1 MSNRYTHNKNEAS
14 RPSFNPRKQ
23 QFVPKTP
30 NSSTQKLSDSL
41 RHSNSG
47 AATSS
52 ESAGNRQGGAP
63 VTRSGNFVKFL
74 PHDEAV
80 ASGLAADEG
89 GLDPVESQ
97 RVVDLL
103 NRELSRLLKLNPRDF
118 WKEVAGDTSL
128 HDFLESF
135 LKSRSRWYDFPYRGA
150 KGIVAGTIVGE
161 YELSRRVY
169 MVLYRI
175 SSSRDPGA
183 KAEDSLS
190 TKDHAVLLQEKKLLD
205 LPKLLDICAI
215 YGHEN
220 EDLTRILVVNSV
232 KAQPRIHDDF
242 SAVLAHFLSIAH
254 TMYQRCTSSLE
265 VLFSVHDG
273 HDQGSRRLHTDYLEV
288 MDFLNDA
295 IISMDAFVGAY
306 KHAAIFFSC
315 PVETSYGNAELINT
329 LAQLHDSLL
338 PSLKRGFQLLFTSE
352 NGRHEI
358 TADLRTNITV
368 SLKML
373 SIRIVNFGWK
383 LLYFCYLSDD
393 AFDVGLPLQSATKIF
408 PAQVEDPL
416 VRAEILIQT
425 FREVD
430 AFSVDQDGKGK
441 SFLQHME
448 ENYKLLD
455 RVDLLLNK
463 GWIIMDDEQ
472 HKLLSSR
479 ILNYFGGNSNTLL
492 HVPSHVIELP
502 TDEES
507 AILASKISQIKDL
520 FPNYGKGFLSACLE
534 VYNQNPEEVI
544 QRILEETLHKDLQ
557 LLDTSLEDIP
567 LPKASSS
574 GTRDKGK
581 GKLLDSTITAAPTNI
596 STAVG
601 KQQNVS
607 TQVSSSSSSA
617 VGRYVRKSTTDSPD
631 PQTLNSRGD
640 EDVAKTA
647 ALVSQLEYDD
657 EYDDSFDDLGLSVAD
672 SGYEDA
678 ELLGNKSDSTMEK
691 PHQTSNNV
699 PNTSN
704 SKWGSRK
711 KPQYFVKDGKN
722 YSYKV
727 AGSVAVANYD
737 EAASYSQA
745 QRESVHGLGRG
756 GNVPQGGYR
765 RFAEPTE
772 SKEDEE
778 VSVEEGGRGRGRGSQ
793 RGRGRG
799 GGRNHYRKDQAMKK
813 HFSGLT
819 RY

>member
-1 MSNRYTHNKNEAS
+1 MSNRYTHNKNEGS
-14 RPSFNPRKQ
+14 RGAFNPRKQ
-23 QFVPKTP
+23 QFVPKNP
-30 NSSTQKLSDSL
+30 NSSAQKLSDSL
-41 RHSNSG
+41 RHSDSG
-47 AATSS
+47 AVASSAT
-52 ESAGNRQGGAP
+52 AGNRLTRKDGASVP
-63 VTRSGNFVKFL
+63 NQTRSGNFVKYL

-89 GLDPVESQ
+89 GLDPIESQ

-103 NRELSRLLKLNPRDF
+103 NRELSRLLKLNPREF
-118 WKEVAGDTSL
+118 WKEVASDTSL

-135 LKSRSRWYDFPYRGA
+135 LKSRTRWYDFPYRGA
-150 KGIVAGTIVGE
+150 RGIVAGTIVGE

-183 KAEDSLS
+183 KAGDSLS
-190 TKDHAVLLQEKKLLD
+190 PKDHAVLLQEKKLLD
-205 LPKLLDICAI
+205 MPKLLDICAI

-220 EDLTRILVVNSV
+220 EDLTRNLVVNSV
-232 KAQPRIHDDF
+232 KAQPRIYDDF
-242 SAVLAHFLSIAH
+242 SSVLTHFLSIAH

-273 HDQGSRRLHTDYLEV
+273 QDQGSRRLHTDYLEV

-295 IISMDAFVGAY
+295 IISMDTFVGAY
-306 KHAAIFFSC
+306 KHAAIFFSFS
-315 PVETSYGNAELINT
+315 VETSYGNEELIST

-338 PSLKRGFQLLFTSE
+338 PSLKRGFQLLFASE
-352 NGRHEI
+352 SGRNDI
-358 TADLRTNITV
+358 SADLRTNVAV

-383 LLYFCYLSDD
+383 LLYLCYLSDD

-416 VRAEILIQT
+416 VRAEIIIQT
-425 FREVD
+425 FREVI
-430 AFSVDQDGKGK
+430 AFSVNQDGKGK
-441 SFLQHME
+441 TFLQHME

-455 RVDLLLNK
+455 RIDLLLNK
-463 GWIIMDDEQ
+463 G
-472 HKLLSSR
+472 
-479 ILNYFGGNSNTLL
+479 NVL
-492 HVPSHVIELP
+492 HVPGHVIELP
-502 TDEES
+502 TDEDS
-507 AILASKISQIKDL
+507 AILESKISQIKDL

-557 LLDTSLEDIP
+557 LLDTSLEDRP
-567 LPKASSS
+567 PPKASSLS
-574 GTRDKGK
+574 AHDKGK
-581 GKLLDSTITAAPTNI
+581 GKLLDSTVTAAPSNI
-596 STAVG
+596 SPAVV
-601 KQQNVS
+601 KQQNSS
-607 TQVSSSSSSA
+607 TQVSSSSSST
-617 VGRYVRKSTTDSPD
+617 VGRYVRKSTDDLPDSH
-631 PQTLNSRGD
+631 TLDSRGHK
-640 EDVAKTA
+640 DVAKTA

-672 SGYEDA
+672 SGYEDT
-678 ELLGNKSDSTMEK
+678 ELLGDKSDSTIEK
-691 PHQTSNNV
+691 PHQTSNKV

-737 EAASYSQA
+737 EAASFSQA
-745 QRESVHGLGRG
+745 QRESVYGLGRG
-756 GNVPQGGYR
+756 GNVPQGGHR
-765 RFAEPTE
+765 RFIEPAE

-778 VSVEEGGRGRGRGSQ
+778 VIADAEEGGRGRGRGSQ

-813 HFSGLT
+813 HFSPLT

>member
-1 MSNRYTHNKNEAS
+1 M
-14 RPSFNPRKQ
+14 
-23 QFVPKTP
+23 
-30 NSSTQKLSDSL
+30 
-41 RHSNSG
+41 
-47 AATSS
+47 
-52 ESAGNRQGGAP
+52 
-63 VTRSGNFVKFL
+63 TRSGNFVKFL

-80 ASGLAADEG
+80 ASGLAADQG

-118 WKEVAGDTSL
+118 WKEVASDTSL
-128 HDFLESF
+128 NDFLESF

-183 KAEDSLS
+183 KAGDSLS
-190 TKDHAVLLQEKKLLD
+190 PKDHAVLLQEKRLLD

-265 VLFSVHDG
+265 VLFSIRDG
-273 HDQGSRRLHTDYLEV
+273 QDQGSRRLHTDYLEV

-295 IISMDAFVGAY
+295 VISMDAFVGAY
-306 KHAAIFFSC
+306 KQAAIFFSC

-338 PSLKRGFQLLFTSE
+338 PSLKHGFQLLFASE
-352 NGRHEI
+352 SGRHEI
-358 TADLRTNITV
+358 SADLRTNITV

-373 SIRIVNFGWK
+373 STRIVNFGWK
-383 LLYFCYLSDD
+383 LLYFSYLSDD
-393 AFDVGLPLQSATKIF
+393 SFDAGLPFQSATKIF

-425 FREVD
+425 FREVN

-441 SFLQHME
+441 TFLQHME
-448 ENYKLLD
+448 EHYKLLD

-472 HKLLSSR
+472 HKLLSMS
-479 ILNYFGGNSNTLL
+479 ILNYFGGDIKSVS
-492 HVPSHVIELP
+492 HVPRHVIELP
-502 TDEES
+502 TDEDS

-567 LPKASSS
+567 LSKASSS
-574 GTRDKGK
+574 SVRDKGK

-596 STAVG
+596 LTAVG
-601 KQQNVS
+601 KQQNAS
-607 TQVSSSSSSA
+607 TQVSSSSA
-617 VGRYVRKSTTDSPD
+617 VGRYVRKSTTDLPD
-631 PQTLNSRGD
+631 PQTLDSRGD
-640 EDVAKTA
+640 KDVAKTA
-647 ALVSQLEYDD
+647 ALASQLEYDD

-672 SGYEDA
+672 SGYEDT
-678 ELLGNKSDSTMEK
+678 ELLGGKSDSTMEK
-691 PHQTSNNV
+691 PHHTSNKV

-737 EAASYSQA
+737 EAASYSQT
-745 QRESVHGLGRG
+745 QRDSIHGLGRG

-765 RFAEPTE
+765 RFPDLTE
-772 SKEDEE
+772 SKDDEE
-778 VSVEEGGRGRGRGSQ
+778 VRADVEEGGQGQGRGRGSQ

-799 GGRNHYRKDQAMKK
+799 GGRNYYRKDQAMKK

>member
-1 MSNRYTHNKNEAS
+1 M
-14 RPSFNPRKQ
+14 
-23 QFVPKTP
+23 
-30 NSSTQKLSDSL
+30 
-41 RHSNSG
+41 
-47 AATSS
+47 
-52 ESAGNRQGGAP
+52 
-63 VTRSGNFVKFL
+63 
-74 PHDEAV
+74 
-80 ASGLAADEG
+80 
-89 GLDPVESQ
+89 
-97 RVVDLL
+97 
-103 NRELSRLLKLNPRDF
+103 
-118 WKEVAGDTSL
+118 
-128 HDFLESF
+128 
-135 LKSRSRWYDFPYRGA
+135 
-150 KGIVAGTIVGE
+150 
-161 YELSRRVY
+161 
-169 MVLYRI
+169 
-175 SSSRDPGA
+175 
-183 KAEDSLS
+183 
-190 TKDHAVLLQEKKLLD
+190 QEKRLLD

-220 EDLTRILVVNSV
+220 EDLTRILVVNSM

-265 VLFSVHDG
+265 VLFSIRDG
-273 HDQGSRRLHTDYLEV
+273 QDQGSRRLHTDYLEV

-295 IISMDAFVGAY
+295 IVSMDAFVDAY

-338 PSLKRGFQLLFTSE
+338 PSLKRGFQLLFASE
-352 NGRHEI
+352 SGRHEI
-358 TADLRTNITV
+358 SADLRTNITV

-393 AFDVGLPLQSATKIF
+393 AFDAGLPLQSATKIF

-416 VRAEILIQT
+416 IRAEILIQT
-425 FREVD
+425 FREVN

-441 SFLQHME
+441 TFLQQME
-448 ENYKLLD
+448 ENHKLLD

-463 GWIIMDDEQ
+463 GWIIMEDEQ
-472 HKLLSSR
+472 HKLLSTS
-479 ILNYFGGNSNTLL
+479 ILSYFGGNIRSDL
-492 HVPSHVIELP
+492 HVPRHVTEIR
-502 TDEES
+502 TDEDS
-507 AILASKISQIKDL
+507 AISASKISQIKDL
-520 FPNYGKGFLSACLE
+520 FPNYGRGFISACLE

-557 LLDTSLEDIP
+557 LLDTSLEDMP
-567 LPKASSS
+567 LPKASFSS
-574 GTRDKGK
+574 TRDKGK
-581 GKLLDSTITAAPTNI
+581 GKLLDSTVTVASTNI
-596 STAVG
+596 STAGG
-601 KQQNVS
+601 KQQNRS

-617 VGRYVRKSTTDSPD
+617 VGRYVRKSTTDLPD
-631 PQTLNSRGD
+631 QHTLDSRVD
-640 EDVAKTA
+640 KDVAKTA

-672 SGYEDA
+672 SGYEDT
-678 ELLGNKSDSTMEK
+678 ELLGDKSDSTTEK
-691 PHQTSNNV
+691 PHQTSNKV
-699 PNTSN
+699 PNTAN

-745 QRESVHGLGRG
+745 QRETVHGLGRG

-765 RFAEPTE
+765 RFTEPTE

-778 VSVEEGGRGRGRGSQ
+778 VRADVDDGGRGRGRGSQ

-799 GGRNHYRKDQAMKK
+799 GGRSNYRKDQAMKK